1 MITAIQT
8 GSSLPAA
15 DEPAFFLPPDVIFV
29 TVHDGSA
36 RLLDMAGRF
45 HAVPA
50 VGALMLRET
59 LAQGTEEA
67 ANRVAQE
74 YGVEPRQVQLDLDV
88 FLRELEEQG
97 LLCSPRNRQR
107 GRRPGIGL
115 AGLFLRPALRFIHW
129 AFRSRESK
137 ARALLGLARISF
149 SLFGWTRTTAAWQE
163 AHARFPS
170 RQADASQEQTVRE
183 VDQAV
188 RAAAANHLFGG
199 ECKER
204 GLCCWAL
211 ARAAGLA
218 AAVVV
223 GIDLFPMAGH
233 CWCEVGPWVLSD
245 DPDRCADYTPV
256 GRW

>member
-1 MITAIQT
+1 MITAIQS
-8 GSSLPAA
+8 GSPLPAA
-15 DEPAFFLPPDVIFV
+15 DESAFSLPPDVIFV

-50 VGALMLRET
+50 VGTLMLRET
-59 LAQGTEEA
+59 LSQGTEEA

-74 YGVEPRQVQLDLDV
+74 YGVELRQVQHDLDI
-88 FLRELEEQG
+88 FLRELEDQG

-107 GRRPGIGL
+107 WRRPGIGL
-115 AGLFLRPALRFIHW
+115 ARLFLRPALRCIHW
-129 AFRSRESK
+129 AFRSRQWK

-149 SLFGWTRTTAAWQE
+149 GLFGWTRTIAIWKE
-163 AHARFPS
+163 AHARFQP
-170 RQADASQEQTVRE
+170 RQADEPQEQTVRE

-188 RAAAANHLFGG
+188 RAAAASHPFKV

-204 GLCCWAL
+204 ALCCWAL
-211 ARAAGLA
+211 ARAAGLD

-223 GIDLFPMAGH
+223 GIDLFPVAGH
-233 CWCEVGPWVLSD
+233 CWCEVGPWTLSD
-245 DPDRCADYTPV
+245 DQERCVYYTPV